1 MSKSTSVSILST
13 STQEGWDLVA
23 RKAQALSESSII
35 PETYRNNPQNVLVAM
50 EMAERTNIPVL
61 AVMQNL
67 FVIQGKPSWS
77 AQFLIASVNRSGRF
91 SPLRF
96 HFEGTEGKDDWG
108 CRAAAMDL
116 SDGEE
121 LVGTLVNMKMAK
133 AEGWST
139 KSGSK
144 WLTMPDQM
152 LRYRAAAFWARV
164 YSPELAVG
172 LHTVEENED
181 IGPSA
186 NDRVK
191 QVASALDGD
200 DDNDDIPEVV
210 VTEVVVTEVVADSP
224 PKKQEE
230 HGKPLTKGQTDRLR
244 GLMDSCDL
252 DFEEAQHYEQL
263 VTDKNGPAVRQ
274 AIVELQKR
282 SLELEL

>member
-1 MSKSTSVSILST
+1 MGNGTAVAILST

-35 PETYRNNPQNVLVAM
+35 PSDYRGNPQNVLVAM

-96 HFEGTEGKDDWG
+96 RFEGTEGKDDWG
-108 CRAAAMDL
+108 CRAAAVDL
-116 SDGEE
+116 NDGEE
-121 LVGTLVNMKMAK
+121 LVGSLITMKMAED
-133 AEGWST
+133 EGWST

-144 WLTMPDQM
+144 WKTMPDQM

-181 IGPSA
+181 IGPS
-186 NDRVK
+186 NPERVK
-191 QVASALDGD
+191 ELAAALDGED
-200 DDNDDIPEVV
+200 LEEAVAEEVV
-210 VTEVVVTEVVADSP
+210 
-224 PKKQEE
+224 EE
-230 HGKPLTKGQTDRLR
+230 EDDGKPPTREQINKLR
-244 GLMDSCDL
+244 GLMDKNHVE
-252 DFEEAQHYEQL
+252 FEEAERYEQMIS
-263 VTDKNGPAVRQ
+263 DEDGPGVRT
-274 AIVELQKR
+274 AIKDLQKKAIGA
-282 SLELEL
+282 

>member
-1 MSKSTSVSILST
+1 MGNGTAVAILST

-35 PETYRNNPQNVLVAM
+35 PEAYRDNPQNVLVAM

-67 FVIQGKPSWS
+67 FVIHGKPSWS

-96 HFEGTEGKDDWG
+96 RFEGTEGKDDWG
-108 CRAAAMDL
+108 CRAVAKDL

-121 LVGTLVNMKMAK
+121 LVGALITMKMAK
-133 AEGWST
+133 DEGWST

-144 WLTMPDQM
+144 WATMPEQM

-172 LHTVEENED
+172 LHTAEENED
-181 IGPSA
+181 IGPSEQA
-186 NDRVK
+186 RVK
-191 QVASALDGD
+191 DLAKALDGE
-200 DDNDDIPEVV
+200 DIPEVEAE
-210 VTEVVVTEVVADSP
+210 EVPV
-224 PKKQEE
+224 EE
-230 HGKPLTKGQTDRLR
+230 DDGKPPTRGQINKLR
-244 GLMDSCDL
+244 GLMDDV
-252 DFEEAQHYEQL
+252 DFEEAEILEQMIK
-263 VTDKNGPAVRQ
+263 DENGPGVRE
-274 AIVELQKR
+274 AIKKLQKKAIGA
-282 SLELEL
+282 